1 MSAEGSVERYDL
13 LIVGAGPAGLAA
25 ANAAKACGLR
35 CLVLERGALA
45 QTICDY
51 PIKRPLHSPAQDVE
65 LAWGEAFANRPPNVS
80 REEIL
85 AHYRD
90 FARRRGLAVRE
101 HEGVR
106 RIEPEKGGF
115 AVRTSRATYSAAK
128 VLVATGGFGIARRL
142 NVPGEGDAPMRYRF
156 VEGRGCA
163 GREVLVVGG
172 GNSAAEAALW
182 LHEASA
188 KVTLSLRRPSFAPR
202 HGIVD
207 AYTAVKPFNVAPLQ
221 MLAARGEVRILF
233 SSRIVELSADA
244 AILEAEGRRLRLPC
258 HRVFALLGADP
269 DLTLLRQA
277 GAAIAADGRPV
288 YDPQTYETSVPGLY
302 VAGHLTRELHIPKA
316 VVMAPKI
323 VQRIAGRVPAARG
336 ASLPLDLLARSAKS
350 LRQRSIVVRRLIRDH
365 AWLRA
370 PVQAADAA
378 NVLRD
383 RRLSIAWKLVS
394 RYPRVR
400 DLLRTLRAYAS

>member
-1 MSAEGSVERYDL
+1 MSPAEPYDL

-25 ANAAKACGLR
+25 ANAARVCGLR
-35 CLVLERGALA
+35 YVVLERDAIA

-51 PIKRPLHSPAQDVE
+51 PVKRPLHSPPQDIE
-65 LAWGEAFANRPPNVS
+65 LAWGEAFASRPPNVS

-85 AHYRD
+85 AHYRQFSTRHGLEIREYEGVEQIQRDAGD
-90 FARRRGLAVRE
+90 FLVCTRRG
-101 HEGVR
+101 
-106 RIEPEKGGF
+106 
-115 AVRTSRATYSAAK
+115 TYRAAK
-128 VLVATGGFGIARRL
+128 LLIATGGFGIARRL

-156 VEGRGCA
+156 VHGRGCA

-202 HGIVD
+202 HGVVD

-233 SSRIVELSADA
+233 SSRIVALARDA
-244 AILEAEGRRLRLPC
+244 ATLETENRRVRLPC

-288 YDPQTYETSVPGLY
+288 YDPQSYETSVAGLY
-302 VAGHLTRELHIPKA
+302 VAGHLTRELHIPRA
-316 VVMAPKI
+316 VVIAPRI
-323 VQRIAGRVPAARG
+323 VHRIAGRVPAARG
-336 ASLPLDLLARSAKS
+336 ASLPLDLVARAAKS
-350 LRQRSIVVRRLIRDH
+350 LRRRNALARRLIRDYP
-365 AWLRA
+365 WLRE
-370 PVQAADAA
+370 PVQSADAA

-383 RRLSIAWKLVS
+383 HRLSTAWKLVS

-400 DLLRTLRAYAS
+400 GLLRTLRAYAS